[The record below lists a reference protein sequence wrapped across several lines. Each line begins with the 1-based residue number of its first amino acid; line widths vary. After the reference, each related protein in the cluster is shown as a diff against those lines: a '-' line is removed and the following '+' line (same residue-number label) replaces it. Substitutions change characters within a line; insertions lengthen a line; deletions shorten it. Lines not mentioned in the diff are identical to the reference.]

1 MCSNIKWQSSTM
13 ENQLFLQQS
22 NITKKVKAKILTFLS
37 TCLLNGKVKVKVAHS
52 CPTLCNSI
60 EYTVN
65 GILQARILEWVAV
78 PFSKG
83 NSQPRDQYQVSPK
96 LLIVNSIGKEGTG

>member
-52 CPTLCNSI
+52 CPALCNPI

-65 GILQARILEWVAV
+65 GILQGRIHEWVAV
-78 PFSKG
+78 PLSKG
-83 NSQPRDQYQVSPK
+83 TSQPRDQTQVSPI
-96 LLIVNSIGKEGTG
+96 LLIVNYIGKEGTG